1 MLAAGAA
8 VAAGT
13 SRVFFAP
20 AAAAETGMLRRPI
33 PHGRET
39 LPVIG
44 IGTSQVFNVGDDAA
58 KRRNLAA
65 VVAAMV
71 EGGGA
76 VVDTASSYDS
86 AEEVVGAIATGTPLR
101 SKVFIATK
109 LEERGGRA
117 AEVEFKTSLERL
129 QVKAVDLLQMH
140 NVTDGDPGLAFFRH
154 LQAEGLTRYV
164 GATTTD
170 SGDYAAMEAL
180 IRKDKPDFIEIDC
193 SIGNRAAEARHH
205 PGGGG
210 RRGRRAHRAAVRALV
225 AVRKVK
231 GKPLPDVAKE
241 IGAATW
247 GQVFLKYLLGNPA
260 ITAVIPGT
268 GKADHLADNLAAGR
282 GPMPDARQRQ
292 ALVDLF
298 RGARA
303 SASGAA
309 GSRGG
314 PAPAPSPA
322 PPAASAAGRATGC
335 RAARAPRAARR

>member
-1 MLAAGAA
+1 MTYPIDPSRRSILAAGAA
-8 VAAGT
+8 LAAGT
-13 SRVFFAP
+13 CRVPVAF
-20 AAAAETGMLRRPI
+20 AAEADMLRRAI
-33 PHGRET
+33 PHGKET

-44 IGTSQVFNVGDDAA
+44 IGTSQVFDVGNDAA
-58 KRRNLAA
+58 KRRGLAA
-65 VVAAMV
+65 VVTALV
-71 EGGGA
+71 DGGGSII
-76 VVDTASSYDS
+76 DTASSYDS

-101 SKVFIATK
+101 PKIFIATK
-109 LEERGGRA
+109 LEERGGKV
-117 AEVEFKTSLERL
+117 AEAEFKTSLERL

-170 SGDYAAMEAL
+170 GDDYDAMEAL

-193 SIGNRAAEARHH
+193 SIGNRRAEERIIPAAADI
-205 PGGGG
+205 G
-210 RRGRRAHRAAVRALV
+210 AAVLIALPFGRSSLF
-225 AVRKVK
+225 RKVK

-268 GKADHLADNLAAGR
+268 SSAEHLADNLAAGR

-292 ALVDLF
+292 ALVAYFQGL
-298 RGARA
+298 G
-303 SASGAA
+303 
-309 GSRGG
+309 
-314 PAPAPSPA
+314 
-322 PPAASAAGRATGC
+322 
-335 RAARAPRAARR
+335 